1 MNSFRVP
8 DLTGE
13 CSPGSAEIAR
23 IFSHLSIATGAQEES
38 LRSLSILKKNTI
50 LGRTSGSAVPTGGS
64 VLSQESLQSAD
75 ALLGSSDFLQ

>member
-23 IFSHLSIATGAQEES
+23 IFSHLSIATGAQEERFS
-38 LRSLSILKKNTI
+38 EIFIYFKEN
-50 LGRTSGSAVPTGGS
+50 
-64 VLSQESLQSAD
+64 
-75 ALLGSSDFLQ
+75 